1 MELYNILD
9 ELNIDYREKEHKPVL
24 TMDDAIGLDI
34 YDDFPGTNMKNL
46 FLSNHKGKY
55 FLVLIVGEKRADIK
69 AIANGIGQPR
79 LSFAKD
85 EVLEEILG
93 VVSGSVTPLGII
105 NDTENKVTVCIDKD
119 LIGKRLY
126 MHPCTNTKTMTME
139 SEDLIKFIKHLGH
152 EYILIDA

>member
-9 ELNIDYREKEHKPVL
+9 ELNIDYREKEHNPVL

-34 YDDFPGTNMKNL
+34 YDDFHGTNMKNL

-69 AIANGIGQPR
+69 AIAKEIGQPR

-105 NDTENKVTVCIDKD
+105 NDAENKVTVCIDKD

-139 SEDLIKFIKHLGH
+139 SEDLIKFINHLGH